1 VAHPQVAAFARLAN
15 GGAKPTRAIAGQKTL
30 FTRTIHDMAY
40 DPVRDEILVPQFFA
54 FSILTFR
61 GDANGNVPPVR
72 KIFGPRTQ
80 LKNSQAVA
88 VDWIHGEIFVP
99 QGDRVL
105 VFPRDADGDVA
116 PIRIL
121 GSEESPVDAGR
132 LTVDPIHDLLIG
144 SAGDGLKIFARTA
157 QGNDKPLRVITNAA
171 AKEVGLLTTNPESG
185 MIFGAVRPGGR
196 YEKEDYVGV
205 WSVFDNGDVPPRFTI
220 GGPGG
225 LLSDTRGV
233 AVDVKNKSVIVSDKT
248 VNGVL
253 TFSVPEAF

>member
-1 VAHPQVAAFARLAN
+1 
-15 GGAKPTRAIAGQKTL
+15 
-30 FTRTIHDMAY
+30 MAY
-40 DPVRDEILVPQFFA
+40 DPVRDEWLVPQFFA
-54 FSILTFR
+54 FAILTFR
-61 GDANGNVPPVR
+61 GDSNGNVPPVR
-72 KIFGPRTQ
+72 KIFGPSTQ
-80 LKNSQAVA
+80 LKNPQALA
-88 VDWIHGEIFVP
+88 LDWIHGEIFVP

-105 VFPRDADGDVA
+105 VFPRDANGDTA

-144 SAGDGLKIFARTA
+144 SAGDGLKIYRRSAS
-157 QGNDKPLRVITNAA
+157 GNEKPLRVITHES

-196 YEKEDYVGV
+196 YEKEDFVGV
-205 WSVFDNGDVPPRFTI
+205 WSVFDNGNVPPRWTI

-233 AVDVKNKSVIVSDKT
+233 AVDPKNKFVIVSDKT
-248 VNGVL
+248 VNGIL
-253 TFSVPEAF
+253 SFHVPEAF

>member
-15 GGAKPTRAIAGQKTL
+15 GGAKPTRAVAGQNTQ

-40 DPVRDEILVPQFFA
+40 DPVRDEWLVPQFFA
-54 FSILTFR
+54 FAILTFR
-61 GDANGNVPPVR
+61 GDSDGNVPPVR
-72 KIFGPRTQ
+72 KIFGPSTQ
-80 LKNSQAVA
+80 LKNPQALA
-88 VDWIHGEIFVP
+88 LDWIHGEIFVP

-105 VFPRDADGDVA
+105 VFPRDANGDTA

-144 SAGDGLKIFARTA
+144 SAGDGLKIYRRSAS
-157 QGNDKPLRVITNAA
+157 GNEKPLRVITHES
-171 AKEVGLLTTNPESG
+171 AKEVGLLTTNPQSG

-196 YEKEDYVGV
+196 YEKEDFVGV
-205 WSVFDNGDVPPRFTI
+205 WSVFDNGNVPPRWTI

-233 AVDVKNKSVIVSDKT
+233 AVDPKNKFVIVSDKT
-248 VNGVL
+248 VNGIL
-253 TFSVPEAF
+253 SFHVPEAF